1 MGIFG
6 FLKNEDEIDN
16 GQLKNDEPY
25 VELSTGLDDY
35 ENPSWSQVERAVND
49 VVDSEDSF
57 ATLSFVNYQLEVDT
71 IQCIKGEEYY
81 SFEAL
86 PAKDSE
92 EFGKIYHKEALTL
105 EEVIELFKT
114 FYDTQK
120 VIGYKAFIEDHFQE

>member
-1 MGIFG
+1 MGIFD
-6 FLKNEDEIDN
+6 FLKNEDEIDDE
-16 GQLKNDEPY
+16 QLKNGEPY

-35 ENPSWSQVERAVND
+35 ENPTWSQVESAVHD

-57 ATLSFVNYQLEVDT
+57 ATLSFVNYNLEVDT
-71 IQCIKGEEYY
+71 IQCIKDEEYY

-105 EEVIELFKT
+105 DEVVELFKT

>member
-6 FLKNEDEIDN
+6 FLKNEDQIDDE
-16 GQLKNDEPY
+16 QLKNGEPY

-35 ENPSWSQVERAVND
+35 ENPSWSQVESAVHD

-57 ATLSFVNYQLEVDT
+57 ATLSFVNYNLEVDT
-71 IQCIKGEEYY
+71 IQCIKDDEYY

-92 EFGKIYHKEALTL
+92 EFGKIYHKESLTL
-105 EEVIELFKT
+105 EEVVELFKT